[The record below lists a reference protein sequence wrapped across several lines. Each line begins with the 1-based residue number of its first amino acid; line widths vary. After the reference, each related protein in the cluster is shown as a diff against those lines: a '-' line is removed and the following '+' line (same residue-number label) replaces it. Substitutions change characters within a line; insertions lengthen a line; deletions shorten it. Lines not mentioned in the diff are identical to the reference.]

1 MDTALYNQKLLE
13 HYTCNWGQ
21 EYNVLTWPKGPYKD
35 LGDHFRVLEF
45 PPTTER
51 NMWAY
56 ATIGMSGLND
66 EFALELHM
74 FSGEQDE
81 TLVESLI
88 VVAHYHRFGAS
99 LGHWHTI
106 NWGRG
111 WRMDSPCSYGL
122 ISLPY
127 LDGPKL
133 EILILDNNKSVH
145 FYWLLPITEEEVA
158 FKKENGAEKLE
169 EIFEE
174 RGLNY
179 LDPFRDTLV

>member
-1 MDTALYNQKLLE
+1 M
-13 HYTCNWGQ
+13 
-21 EYNVLTWPKGPYKD
+21 
-35 LGDHFRVLEF
+35 
-45 PPTTER
+45 
-51 NMWAY
+51 
-56 ATIGMSGLND
+56 
-66 EFALELHM
+66 
-74 FSGEQDE
+74 
-81 TLVESLI
+81 LVESLI

-111 WRMDSPCSYGL
+111 WRMDSSCSYGL
-122 ISLPY
+122 ISQPY

-133 EILILDNNKSVH
+133 EILTLDNNKSVH
-145 FYWLLPITEEEVA
+145 FYWLLPITEEEVV

-179 LDPFRDTLV
+179 LDTFRNTLV

>member
-1 MDTALYNQKLLE
+1 MEENTYYQKLLA
-13 HYTCNWGQ
+13 HYISHWGKK
-21 EYNVLTWPKGPYKD
+21 YRTLTWKKGPYQD

-51 NMWAY
+51 NMWVY
-56 ATIGMSGLND
+56 ASCGMSHFDDKLS
-66 EFALELHM
+66 LELHI
-74 FSGEQDE
+74 FSDEQDE
-81 TLVESLI
+81 ILVESLI
-88 VVAHYHRFGAS
+88 VVAHYHRFGAN

-111 WRMDSPCSYGL
+111 WRLDSSCCYGL

-127 LDGPKL
+127 LDGPQL
-133 EILILDNNKSVH
+133 EVLPLDDNKSVY
-145 FYWLLPITEEEVA
+145 FYWLVPITEEEVA
-158 FKKENGAEKLE
+158 FKKEYGAEKLE

-179 LDPFRDTLV
+179 LDPSRNTLV